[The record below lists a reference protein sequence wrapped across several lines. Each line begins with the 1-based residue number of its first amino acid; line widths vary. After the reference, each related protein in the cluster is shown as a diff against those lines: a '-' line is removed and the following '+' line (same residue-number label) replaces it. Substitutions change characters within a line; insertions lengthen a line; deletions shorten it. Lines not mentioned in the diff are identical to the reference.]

1 MSKKY
6 ISVKQVSGNWWQ
18 DKNILAELDKR
29 YEKLE
34 SGKDKGVTI
43 DQLTNAISQLRQ
55 KKYGK

>member
-6 ISVKQVSGNWWQ
+6 TSVKEVSGNWWQ
-18 DKNILAELDKR
+18 NKKILTELDKR
-29 YEKLE
+29 YEELE

-43 DQLTNAISQLRQ
+43 DQLTNTISVLRQ